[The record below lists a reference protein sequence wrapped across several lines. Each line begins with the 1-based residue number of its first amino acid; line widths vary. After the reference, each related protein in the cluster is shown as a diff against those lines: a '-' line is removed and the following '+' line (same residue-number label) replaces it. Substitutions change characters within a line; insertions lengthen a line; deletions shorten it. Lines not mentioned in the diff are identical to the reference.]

1 MTDVLDTESARA
13 AARSAERGERHASPR
28 VESSEP
34 SPPPATGQPL
44 TGSDLVE
51 EAQTAS
57 VAEAAEDDARWQ
69 HTLAGPA
76 VIEGRGLFY
85 GDAVTC
91 TIFPAPPD
99 HGVVF
104 ERTDIPGAVQI
115 PATIAN
121 VTPRSRRTTLKLG
134 DVTIETVE
142 HCLAAL
148 AGLSIDNA
156 LVRLNGPELPCGDGS
171 ALPYVEALRRAGIG
185 RQDAQRRYCRITEP
199 ITVEEGDSLI
209 AALPAER
216 DDLQILYDLN
226 YPDEPRI
233 PRQLHAFRLEREA
246 FVDEIAPART
256 FSLREEAQ
264 ALWDRG
270 LCHHL
275 TPRDVLVIGEN
286 GPIDNAY
293 RFANEP
299 VRHKILD
306 VIGDIYLLGRPIQ
319 GRIVAYRSGHSLNHQ
334 LVYRLVEKMRA
345 EQGLQANLQRQMD
358 VRAIMKIMRHRYPML
373 MIDRVV
379 EIHGDQRAI
388 GIKNVTVNEP
398 FFQGH
403 YPGTPIMPGVMI
415 VEAMAQ
421 LSGLLL
427 SRVLEHRGKIA
438 VLLSLDKVKLRRPV
452 VPGDQLVI
460 EAEAIRAQTRTANVK
475 CRALVAGQ
483 LAAEA
488 QIKFVMVDA
497 EDEAN

>member
-1 MTDVLDTESARA
+1 MTELLDS
-13 AARSAERGERHASPR
+13 RSTRSGRPR
-28 VESSEP
+28 DEAVSVH
-34 SPPPATGQPL
+34 PPAEGAA
-44 TGSDLVE
+44 D
-51 EAQTAS
+51 EARPAD
-57 VAEAAEDDARWQ
+57 AEAVEDVAASEADEEQPSQATPEEDEAGFQ

-76 VIEGRGLFY
+76 TVRGRGLFH
-85 GDAVTC
+85 GDLVTC
-91 TIFPAPPD
+91 TILPAPPD
-99 HGVVF
+99 HGIIF
-104 ERTDIPGAVQI
+104 ERIDLAEPVQI
-115 PATIAN
+115 PATIAS
-121 VTPRSRRTTLKLG
+121 VTPRNRRTTLKAG
-134 DVTIETVE
+134 EVTIETVE
-142 HCLAAL
+142 HCLSAL
-148 AGLSIDNA
+148 AGLAIDNA
-156 LVRLNGPELPCGDGS
+156 LIRLDGPELPCGDGS
-171 ALPYVEALRRAGIG
+171 AQPYVDALLKAGIV
-185 RQDAQRRYCRITEP
+185 RQEAQRRYCRITEP
-199 ITVEEGDSLI
+199 ITVEEGDALI

-233 PRQLHAFRLEREA
+233 PRQLHAFQLSAEA
-246 FVDEIAPART
+246 YVREIAPART
-256 FSLREEAQ
+256 FSLREEAK

-270 LCHHL
+270 MCQHL
-275 TPRDVLVIGEN
+275 TPRDVLVIGDD

-293 RFANEP
+293 RFENEP
-299 VRHKILD
+299 VRHKVLD

-460 EAEAIRAQTRTANVK
+460 EAEAIRAQSRTANVK

>member
-1 MTDVLDTESARA
+1 MTEVLETSPPAPARKPPTAEDSAQREPDSSARP
-13 AARSAERGERHASPR
+13 H
-28 VESSEP
+28 
-34 SPPPATGQPL
+34 
-44 TGSDLVE
+44 E
-51 EAQTAS
+51 EAGPILSLAS
-57 VAEAAEDDARWQ
+57 SPSGAAEAVDEEAVYQ
-69 HTLAGPA
+69 HTLGGPA
-76 VIEGRGLFY
+76 VVKGRGLFH
-85 GDAVTC
+85 GDMVTC
-91 TIFPAPPD
+91 TMLPAPPD
-99 HGVVF
+99 HGIVF
-104 ERTDIPGAVQI
+104 ARIDLPEPVQI

-121 VTPRSRRTTLKLG
+121 VTPRSRRTTLKVG

-142 HCLAAL
+142 HCLSTM
-148 AGLSIDNA
+148 AGLAIDNA
-156 LVRLNGPELPCGDGS
+156 IIQVTGPELPCGDGS
-171 ALPYVEALRRAGIG
+171 ALPYVNAILQAGIV
-185 RQDAQRRYCRITEP
+185 RQDAPRRYCQITEP
-199 ITVEEGDSLI
+199 ITVEEGDALI

-216 DDLQILYDLN
+216 DDLQVLYDLN

-233 PRQLHAFRLEREA
+233 PRQLHAFHLNADAYVR
-246 FVDEIAPART
+246 DIAPART
-256 FSLREEAQ
+256 FSLKEEAQ

-270 LCHHL
+270 MCHHL
-275 TPRDVLVIGEN
+275 TPKDVLVIDEH
-286 GPIDNAY
+286 GPIDNAF
-293 RFANEP
+293 RFDNEP

-334 LVYRLVEKMRA
+334 LVYRLLEKMRA
-345 EQGLQANLQRQMD
+345 EQGLQTHLQRQLD
-358 VRAIMKIMRHRYPML
+358 VRAIMKVMRHRYPML

-388 GIKNVTVNEP
+388 GIKNVTINEP
-398 FFQGH
+398 YFQGH

-452 VPGDQLVI
+452 VPGDQMVV
-460 EAEAIRAQTRTANVK
+460 EAETIRAQGRTANVK
-475 CRALVAGQ
+475 CKALVGGQ

-497 EDEAN
+497 EDETN

>member
-1 MTDVLDTESARA
+1 MTELLDS
-13 AARSAERGERHASPR
+13 RSTRSGR
-28 VESSEP
+28 
-34 SPPPATGQPL
+34 PPA
-44 TGSDLVE
+44 
-51 EAQTAS
+51 EAVS
-57 VAEAAEDDARWQ
+57 VHPPAEGAADEARPADAEAVEDVAASEADEEQPCQATPESDEAGFQ

-76 VIEGRGLFY
+76 TVRGRGLFH
-85 GDAVTC
+85 GDLVTC
-91 TIFPAPPD
+91 TILPAPPD
-99 HGVVF
+99 HGIIF
-104 ERTDIPGAVQI
+104 ERIDLAELVQI
-115 PATIAN
+115 PATIAS
-121 VTPRSRRTTLKLG
+121 VTPRNRRTTLKAG
-134 DVTIETVE
+134 EVTIETVE
-142 HCLAAL
+142 HCLSAL
-148 AGLSIDNA
+148 AGLAIDNA
-156 LVRLNGPELPCGDGS
+156 LIRLDGPELPCGDGS
-171 ALPYVEALRRAGIG
+171 AQPYVDALLKAGIV
-185 RQDAQRRYCRITEP
+185 RQEAQRRYCRITEP
-199 ITVEEGDSLI
+199 ITVEEGDALI

-233 PRQLHAFRLEREA
+233 PRQLHAFQLSPEA
-246 FVDEIAPART
+246 YVREIAPART
-256 FSLREEAQ
+256 FSLREEAK

-270 LCHHL
+270 MCQHL
-275 TPRDVLVIGEN
+275 TPRDVLVIGDD

-293 RFANEP
+293 RFQNEP
-299 VRHKILD
+299 VRHKVLD

-460 EAEAIRAQTRTANVK
+460 EAEAIRAQSRTANVK